1 MKGIYYAIRHLAR
14 RKRDSL
20 VKVFALTSGIVA
32 GMVLVAKIAFDLSY
46 DRWIPGAENLYRI
59 QSLYTTH
66 VGTAEE
72 NTLDYSHTLQPVA
85 PTAAAEIPGVEAGT
99 SIYEAGERAVFIS
112 GERYEVK
119 AIYADT
125 SFFSTMRLPVLSGDT
140 ESLGVKGNVFLSES
154 LAWAMFGDGDP
165 SGRSIFTDKSMQE
178 AKTVTGIFRDIPAN
192 SHLDFDIVFSPMEEV
207 PWSGDWDRGD
217 GFTGYVRLSPGADPG
232 AVDKALP
239 EMMRRHMDMKLQ
251 SDMGYSFSAYIKP
264 VKDLH
269 TDDRETRQTLA
280 VLGVF
285 AFLLIVTVSL
295 NYVLAS
301 VSSLDSRA
309 RDMAV
314 FKCSGATSGDIFI
327 STLWESVFLILVSV
341 SLSFILLYAGKDIIE
356 SLTGVPLRNLF
367 SYGQL
372 TGYALASLL
381 VTAIAGLIPAKIFS
395 SVPAMDIFRRGARDR
410 NMWKHVLLFIQVA
423 CSAAITG
430 FLVIAV
436 SQYRFMTGKDM
447 GYDAG
452 QLAYCSFDRVEQSGR
467 QMIKDRLMQ
476 VPGIEGVTFSEN
488 IPTRKFYGMQL
499 VDPGSGET
507 VATCRYTFV
516 DTDFIRTL
524 GIALT
529 EGSDIPGEMSDP
541 SPALVNRRLTDALGW
556 DGSPTGRVLPQ
567 NGIVVS
573 GVIGDFTM
581 QSIFLEQDPVCLLPL
596 PEGFR
601 RLYLTIR
608 FSEITPEA
616 LSGAESLLKRL
627 SPEND
632 IILRTYR
639 DDIHESYRDTEHFRN
654 SVLAA
659 AAFMLLIVLAGLVGF
674 VSDEMRRRRKE
685 NALRRVNGASAAD
698 IQTMMLRNIG
708 KICIP
713 AVLAGL
719 MLAAIAAF
727 RWLQHFPEKIRPH
740 FLLFLA
746 TGLVLAAVILA
757 CVSLCTFK
765 AAAANPARHLRSE

>member
-46 DRWIPGAENLYRI
+46 DRWIPGVENLYRI

-99 SIYEAGERAVFIS
+99 SIYEAGERVVFIS

-154 LAWAMFGDGDP
+154 LAWAMFGDEDP

-269 TDDRETRQTLA
+269 TDDRETCQTLA

-301 VSSLDSRA
+301 VSSLDSR
-309 RDMAV
+309 
-314 FKCSGATSGDIFI
+314 
-327 STLWESVFLILVSV
+327 
-341 SLSFILLYAGKDIIE
+341 
-356 SLTGVPLRNLF
+356 
-367 SYGQL
+367 
-372 TGYALASLL
+372 
-381 VTAIAGLIPAKIFS
+381 
-395 SVPAMDIFRRGARDR
+395 AMDIFRRGARDR

-507 VATCRYTFV
+507 VATCRYTFL

-719 MLAAIAAF
+719 MLAA
-727 RWLQHFPEKIRPH
+727 
-740 FLLFLA
+740 
-746 TGLVLAAVILA
+746 
-757 CVSLCTFK
+757 C
-765 AAAANPARHLRSE
+765 ARLHVMPV

>member
-1 MKGIYYAIRHLAR
+1 MLYMNLFTSRLKKISILLAAVC
-14 RKRDSL
+14 L
-20 VKVFALTSGIVA
+20 TACAQVKDIAYFQNRVDDHPEKIDMHAGIVIQPKD
-32 GMVLVAKIAFDLSY
+32 MISIVVSSRNPELVPMF
-46 DRWIPGAENLYRI
+46 N
-59 QSLYTTH
+59 
-66 VGTAEE
+66 
-72 NTLDYSHTLQPVA
+72 
-85 PTAAAEIPGVEAGT
+85 
-99 SIYEAGERAVFIS
+99 
-112 GERYEVK
+112 
-119 AIYADT
+119 
-125 SFFSTMRLPVLSGDT
+125 LPVISYQAGSEIVNSGQQRL
-140 ESLGVKGNVFLSES
+140 LGYVVDNDGCIDFPVLGRLEVGGMTRWQLSE
-154 LAWAMFGDGDP
+154 
-165 SGRSIFTDKSMQE
+165 
-178 AKTVTGIFRDIPAN
+178 
-192 SHLDFDIVFSPMEEV
+192 
-207 PWSGDWDRGD
+207 
-217 GFTGYVRLSPGADPG
+217 
-232 AVDKALP
+232 
-239 EMMRRHMDMKLQ
+239 
-251 SDMGYSFSAYIKP
+251 
-264 VKDLH
+264 
-269 TDDRETRQTLA
+269 
-280 VLGVF
+280 
-285 AFLLIVTVSL
+285 
-295 NYVLAS
+295 
-301 VSSLDSRA
+301 
-309 RDMAV
+309 
-314 FKCSGATSGDIFI
+314 
-327 STLWESVFLILVSV
+327 
-341 SLSFILLYAGKDIIE
+341 
-356 SLTGVPLRNLF
+356 
-367 SYGQL
+367 
-372 TGYALASLL
+372 
-381 VTAIAGLIPAKIFS
+381 
-395 SVPAMDIFRRGARDR
+395 
-410 NMWKHVLLFIQVA
+410 
-423 CSAAITG
+423 
-430 FLVIAV
+430 
-436 SQYRFMTGKDM
+436 
-447 GYDAG
+447 
-452 QLAYCSFDRVEQSGR
+452 
-467 QMIKDRLMQ
+467 MIKDRLMQ

-507 VATCRYTFV
+507 VATCRYAFV

-616 LSGAESLLKRL
+616 LSGAESLLRRL

-765 AAAANPARHLRSE
+765 AAAGNPARHLRSE

>member
-1 MKGIYYAIRHLAR
+1 
-14 RKRDSL
+14 
-20 VKVFALTSGIVA
+20 
-32 GMVLVAKIAFDLSY
+32 
-46 DRWIPGAENLYRI
+46 
-59 QSLYTTH
+59 
-66 VGTAEE
+66 
-72 NTLDYSHTLQPVA
+72 
-85 PTAAAEIPGVEAGT
+85 
-99 SIYEAGERAVFIS
+99 
-112 GERYEVK
+112 
-119 AIYADT
+119 
-125 SFFSTMRLPVLSGDT
+125 
-140 ESLGVKGNVFLSES
+140 
-154 LAWAMFGDGDP
+154 
-165 SGRSIFTDKSMQE
+165 
-178 AKTVTGIFRDIPAN
+178 
-192 SHLDFDIVFSPMEEV
+192 
-207 PWSGDWDRGD
+207 
-217 GFTGYVRLSPGADPG
+217 
-232 AVDKALP
+232 
-239 EMMRRHMDMKLQ
+239 
-251 SDMGYSFSAYIKP
+251 
-264 VKDLH
+264 
-269 TDDRETRQTLA
+269 
-280 VLGVF
+280 
-285 AFLLIVTVSL
+285 
-295 NYVLAS
+295 
-301 VSSLDSRA
+301 
-309 RDMAV
+309 
-314 FKCSGATSGDIFI
+314 
-327 STLWESVFLILVSV
+327 
-341 SLSFILLYAGKDIIE
+341 
-356 SLTGVPLRNLF
+356 
-367 SYGQL
+367 
-372 TGYALASLL
+372 
-381 VTAIAGLIPAKIFS
+381 
-395 SVPAMDIFRRGARDR
+395 
-410 NMWKHVLLFIQVA
+410 MWKHVLLFIQVA

-556 DGSPTGRVLPQ
+556 GGSPTGRVLPQ

-616 LSGAESLLKRL
+616 LSGAESLLRRL

-685 NALRRVNGASAAD
+685 NALRRVNGASAA
-698 IQTMMLRNIG
+698 
-708 KICIP
+708 
-713 AVLAGL
+713 
-719 MLAAIAAF
+719 
-727 RWLQHFPEKIRPH
+727 
-740 FLLFLA
+740 
-746 TGLVLAAVILA
+746 VILA

>member
-46 DRWIPGAENLYRI
+46 DRWIPGVENLYRI

-99 SIYEAGERAVFIS
+99 SIYEAGERVVFIS

-154 LAWAMFGDGDP
+154 LAWAMFGDEDP

-269 TDDRETRQTLA
+269 TDDRETCQTLA

-301 VSSLDSRA
+301 VSSLDSR
-309 RDMAV
+309 
-314 FKCSGATSGDIFI
+314 
-327 STLWESVFLILVSV
+327 
-341 SLSFILLYAGKDIIE
+341 
-356 SLTGVPLRNLF
+356 
-367 SYGQL
+367 
-372 TGYALASLL
+372 
-381 VTAIAGLIPAKIFS
+381 
-395 SVPAMDIFRRGARDR
+395 AMDIFRRGARDR

-719 MLAAIAAF
+719 MLAA
-727 RWLQHFPEKIRPH
+727 
-740 FLLFLA
+740 
-746 TGLVLAAVILA
+746 
-757 CVSLCTFK
+757 C
-765 AAAANPARHLRSE
+765 ARLHVMPV

>member
-1 MKGIYYAIRHLAR
+1 MKGIYYAIRHLVR

-46 DRWIPGAENLYRI
+46 DRWIPGVENLYRI

-99 SIYEAGERAVFIS
+99 SIYEAGERVVFIS

-125 SFFSTMRLPVLSGDT
+125 SFFSTMRLPVLSGDMN
-140 ESLGVKGNVFLSES
+140 SLGVKGNVFL
-154 LAWAMFGDGDP
+154 
-165 SGRSIFTDKSMQE
+165 
-178 AKTVTGIFRDIPAN
+178 
-192 SHLDFDIVFSPMEEV
+192 
-207 PWSGDWDRGD
+207 
-217 GFTGYVRLSPGADPG
+217 
-232 AVDKALP
+232 
-239 EMMRRHMDMKLQ
+239 
-251 SDMGYSFSAYIKP
+251 
-264 VKDLH
+264 
-269 TDDRETRQTLA
+269 
-280 VLGVF
+280 
-285 AFLLIVTVSL
+285 
-295 NYVLAS
+295 
-301 VSSLDSRA
+301 
-309 RDMAV
+309 
-314 FKCSGATSGDIFI
+314 
-327 STLWESVFLILVSV
+327 ILVFV

-381 VTAIAGLIPAKIFS
+381 VIAIAGLIPAKIFS

-556 DGSPTGRVLPQ
+556 GGSPTGRVLPQ

-601 RLYLTIR
+601 RL
-608 FSEITPEA
+608 
-616 LSGAESLLKRL
+616 
-627 SPEND
+627 
-632 IILRTYR
+632 
-639 DDIHESYRDTEHFRN
+639 
-654 SVLAA
+654 
-659 AAFMLLIVLAGLVGF
+659 
-674 VSDEMRRRRKE
+674 
-685 NALRRVNGASAAD
+685 
-698 IQTMMLRNIG
+698 
-708 KICIP
+708 
-713 AVLAGL
+713 
-719 MLAAIAAF
+719 
-727 RWLQHFPEKIRPH
+727 PH
-740 FLLFLA
+740 S
-746 TGLVLAAVILA
+746 
-757 CVSLCTFK
+757 CC
-765 AAAANPARHLRSE
+765 

>member
-1 MKGIYYAIRHLAR
+1 M
-14 RKRDSL
+14 
-20 VKVFALTSGIVA
+20 
-32 GMVLVAKIAFDLSY
+32 
-46 DRWIPGAENLYRI
+46 
-59 QSLYTTH
+59 
-66 VGTAEE
+66 
-72 NTLDYSHTLQPVA
+72 
-85 PTAAAEIPGVEAGT
+85 
-99 SIYEAGERAVFIS
+99 
-112 GERYEVK
+112 
-119 AIYADT
+119 
-125 SFFSTMRLPVLSGDT
+125 
-140 ESLGVKGNVFLSES
+140 
-154 LAWAMFGDGDP
+154 
-165 SGRSIFTDKSMQE
+165 
-178 AKTVTGIFRDIPAN
+178 
-192 SHLDFDIVFSPMEEV
+192 
-207 PWSGDWDRGD
+207 
-217 GFTGYVRLSPGADPG
+217 
-232 AVDKALP
+232 
-239 EMMRRHMDMKLQ
+239 
-251 SDMGYSFSAYIKP
+251 
-264 VKDLH
+264 
-269 TDDRETRQTLA
+269 
-280 VLGVF
+280 
-285 AFLLIVTVSL
+285 
-295 NYVLAS
+295 
-301 VSSLDSRA
+301 
-309 RDMAV
+309 
-314 FKCSGATSGDIFI
+314 
-327 STLWESVFLILVSV
+327 
-341 SLSFILLYAGKDIIE
+341 
-356 SLTGVPLRNLF
+356 
-367 SYGQL
+367 
-372 TGYALASLL
+372 
-381 VTAIAGLIPAKIFS
+381 
-395 SVPAMDIFRRGARDR
+395 
-410 NMWKHVLLFIQVA
+410 A

-556 DGSPTGRVLPQ
+556 GGSPTGRVLPQ

-616 LSGAESLLKRL
+616 LSGAESLLRRL

-719 MLAAIAAF
+719 MLAAVAAF

>member
-46 DRWIPGAENLYRI
+46 DRWIPGVENLYRI

-99 SIYEAGERAVFIS
+99 SIYEAGERVVFIS

-154 LAWAMFGDGDP
+154 LAWAMFGDEDP

-301 VSSLDSRA
+301 VSSLDSR
-309 RDMAV
+309 
-314 FKCSGATSGDIFI
+314 
-327 STLWESVFLILVSV
+327 
-341 SLSFILLYAGKDIIE
+341 
-356 SLTGVPLRNLF
+356 
-367 SYGQL
+367 
-372 TGYALASLL
+372 
-381 VTAIAGLIPAKIFS
+381 
-395 SVPAMDIFRRGARDR
+395 AMDIFRRGARDR

-556 DGSPTGRVLPQ
+556 GGSPTGRVLPQ

-616 LSGAESLLKRL
+616 LSGAESLLRRL

>member
-46 DRWIPGAENLYRI
+46 DRWIPGVENLYRI

-99 SIYEAGERAVFIS
+99 SIYEAGERVVFIS

-154 LAWAMFGDGDP
+154 LAWAMFGDEDP

-269 TDDRETRQTLA
+269 TDDRETCQTLA

-301 VSSLDSRA
+301 VSSLDSR
-309 RDMAV
+309 
-314 FKCSGATSGDIFI
+314 
-327 STLWESVFLILVSV
+327 
-341 SLSFILLYAGKDIIE
+341 
-356 SLTGVPLRNLF
+356 
-367 SYGQL
+367 
-372 TGYALASLL
+372 
-381 VTAIAGLIPAKIFS
+381 
-395 SVPAMDIFRRGARDR
+395 AMDIFRRGARDR

-659 AAFMLLIVLAGLVGF
+659 AAFMLLIVLAGLV
-674 VSDEMRRRRKE
+674 
-685 NALRRVNGASAAD
+685 NGASAAD

>member
-46 DRWIPGAENLYRI
+46 DRWIPGVENLYRI

-99 SIYEAGERAVFIS
+99 SIYEAGERVVFIS

-154 LAWAMFGDGDP
+154 LAWAMFGDEDP

-269 TDDRETRQTLA
+269 TDDRETCQTLA

-295 NYVLAS
+295 NYVL
-301 VSSLDSRA
+301 
-309 RDMAV
+309 
-314 FKCSGATSGDIFI
+314 
-327 STLWESVFLILVSV
+327 
-341 SLSFILLYAGKDIIE
+341 
-356 SLTGVPLRNLF
+356 
-367 SYGQL
+367 
-372 TGYALASLL
+372 
-381 VTAIAGLIPAKIFS
+381 
-395 SVPAMDIFRRGARDR
+395 AMDIFRRGARDR

-719 MLAAIAAF
+719 MLAA
-727 RWLQHFPEKIRPH
+727 
-740 FLLFLA
+740 
-746 TGLVLAAVILA
+746 
-757 CVSLCTFK
+757 C
-765 AAAANPARHLRSE
+765 ARLHVMPV